1 MEFSERR
8 RWLWLEFAVIMLGV
22 LSALLVDTWI
32 QDREDSRRAE
42 IYRERLIA
50 DLESDKRNIDARI
63 AYYGRIRHHALAVI
77 EMYEGSRQLE
87 DFELLFSAFNAEAV
101 M

>member
-42 IYRERLIA
+42 IYRERLMRCS
-50 DLESDKRNIDARI
+50 LPCLPLLPLKRS
-63 AYYGRIRHHALAVI
+63 
-77 EMYEGSRQLE
+77 GSYANGE
-87 DFELLFSAFNAEAV
+87 PVA
-101 M
+101 